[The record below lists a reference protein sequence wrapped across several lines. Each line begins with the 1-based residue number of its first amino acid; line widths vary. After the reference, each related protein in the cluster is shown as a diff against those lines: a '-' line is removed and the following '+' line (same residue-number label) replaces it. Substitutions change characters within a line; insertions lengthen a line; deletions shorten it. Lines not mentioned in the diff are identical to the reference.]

1 MKFLLTTFGSFGDL
15 HPYIAVGKGLRER
28 GHAVTLATSEIYR
41 AKVEGEGLAFH
52 AVRPDMSGVID
63 DPEKM
68 RRAFH
73 KRTGTEYVIRKM
85 FMPFVEQAFEDT
97 LAAASGVDLIVGHAL
112 TFAVPLVSEI
122 TKTPWISIALAP
134 SFMLSAHD
142 PPSMPGMEAF
152 EAFRQF
158 GPVFWGMIWKLAK
171 FSARGW
177 AEPVN
182 RLRARLGLP
191 IRANPLMDDVF
202 SPLGT
207 QAWFSR
213 TLAQP
218 QPDWPSKTTVTGFP
232 FYDRRDA
239 GSGMSTELRQFLD
252 AGPPPVVFT
261 LGSSAVFHAGDF
273 YRVSLR
279 AARIAGLRAVLL
291 IGSDTR
297 NQLKDPPGDSVFVT
311 DYAPYSELL
320 PHAAATVHQG
330 GIGTTAQALRAGR
343 PMIVVPYSHDQPD
356 NARCVARLGVAR
368 VVRRSQYRAKRV
380 AHELAGL
387 LGASHTEAARRVAS
401 DLSRENGV
409 QTASENLYYLVQNL
423 V

>member
-63 DPEKM
+63 DPETM

-73 KRTGTEYVIRKM
+73 KRTGTEYVVRKM

-97 LAAASGVDLIVGHAL
+97 LAAGSGMDLIVGHGLA
-112 TFAVPLVSEI
+112 FAVPLVSEI

-134 SFMLSAHD
+134 SYMLSAHD
-142 PPSMPGMEAF
+142 PPCMPGMELF

-158 GPVFWGMIWKLAK
+158 GPGFWRMIWKLAK

-177 AEPVN
+177 GEPVN
-182 RLRARLGLP
+182 RLRTRLGLP
-191 IRANPLMDDVF
+191 KRANPLMDDVF

-218 QPDWPSKTTVTGFP
+218 QPDWPPKTMVTGFP

-239 GSGMSTELRQFLD
+239 GSGMSAELRQFLN

-273 YRVSLR
+273 YQESLR

-291 IGSDTR
+291 IGRDAR
-297 NQLKDPPGDSVFVT
+297 NQLTEPPDDSVFVAE
-311 DYAPYSELL
+311 YAPYSELL

-356 NARCVARLGVAR
+356 NARCVARLRVAR
-368 VVRRSQYRAKRV
+368 VVKRSQYGADRV
-380 AHELAGL
+380 ARELTGL
-387 LGASHTEAARRVAS
+387 LGAPHVDTARRVAME
-401 DLSRENGV
+401 LSREDGV
-409 QTASENLYYLVQNL
+409 QNACENLLSLGHNSV
-423 V
+423 

>member
-28 GHAVTLATSEIYR
+28 GHSVTVATSEIYR

-52 AVRPDMSGVID
+52 PVRPDMSGVLD
-63 DPEKM
+63 DPETI

-73 KRTGTEYVIRKM
+73 KRTGTEYVIRRM

-97 LAAASGVDLIVGHAL
+97 LAAATGVDLIVSHGLA
-112 TFAVPLVSEI
+112 FSVPLVSEI
-122 TKTPWISIALAP
+122 TKTPWVSIALAP

-142 PPSMPGMEAF
+142 PPSMPGMEVF
-152 EAFRQF
+152 EAFRRF
-158 GPVFWGMIWKLAK
+158 GPRFWGVTWKLAK
-171 FSARGW
+171 LSARGW
-177 AEPVN
+177 GEPVN

-191 IRANPLMDDVF
+191 KRANALMDDLF

-207 QAWFSR
+207 QAWFSKS
-213 TLAQP
+213 LAQP
-218 QPDWPSKTTVTGFP
+218 QPDWPANTTVTGFP
-232 FYDRRDA
+232 FYDRLEA
-239 GSGMSTELRQFLD
+239 GSGMSADLRQFLD
-252 AGPPPVVFT
+252 AGPSPVVFT

-273 YRVSLR
+273 YQESLR

-291 IGSDTR
+291 IGSDAR
-297 NQLKDPPGDSVFVT
+297 NQLKEPPGDSVFVT
-311 DYAPYSELL
+311 EYAPYSELL

-356 NARCVARLGVAR
+356 NARCVARMGVAR
-368 VVRRSQYRAKRV
+368 VVRRSQYRAGRV
-380 AHELAGL
+380 ARELAGL
-387 LGASHTEAARRVAS
+387 LGAPHVDAARRVAAEIS
-401 DLSRENGV
+401 QEDGV
-409 QTASENLYYLVQNL
+409 RAACENLSYLAQNS